1 MRVFGQSHSRNLC
14 FGSSFSELQGVWQR
28 LGGFLEQTIEAPAN
42 LHFYLLHLSRP
53 PSVLCHLFIVFPT
66 PFLAYLAMHPF
77 KLNIPGPNKHSA
89 VILCRFTSWIAANLS
104 QSQKK
109 LSIFFPHMQKTKF
122 LSSSTIQCLQ
132 CHWFSCK
139 DTLKT
144 WTVKFCERVLLL
156 SPFIK
161 V

>member
-14 FGSSFSELQGVWQR
+14 FKSSFYELQEVWQR

-42 LHFYLLHLSRP
+42 LHFYLPHLSRP
-53 PSVLCHLFIVFPT
+53 ASVLCHLFIVFPT

-77 KLNIPGPNKHSA
+77 KLNIAGPNKHSA
-89 VILCRFTSWIAANLS
+89 VILCRFTRWVAANLS
-104 QSQKK
+104 RSQKK

-132 CHWFSCK
+132 CH
-139 DTLKT
+139 
-144 WTVKFCERVLLL
+144 
-156 SPFIK
+156 
-161 V
+161 